1 MESGK
6 HNRKKFNYTIMIV
19 SDSPDGKIKP
29 LCLGPTFIKIFSAVI
44 GMILLI
50 SVCAAAYHSSARN
63 KAQESEQSLQ
73 KKVQQLTDEN
83 KELTAENTEL
93 NEKIALLSDTV
104 NQKMAN
110 EEALAAKEEEKK
122 TPSGFPLAGTGVIV
136 ESSETQKVQ
145 SENEEEADAEA
156 DAEEQDGEDAEVEEI
171 KGTNPIVVLS
181 AAPGTQVIATADG
194 EATPVDADPLFGY
207 RIEITHESG
216 YISISRT
223 LSNPEVVLGDKIEKG
238 HILFRFQTADQ
249 LLGYQIMKEN
259 AYIDPLEMMEMYG

>member
-1 MESGK
+1 MESEK

-29 LCLGPTFIKIFSAVI
+29 LCLGPTFIKVFSVVI
-44 GMILLI
+44 GLILVI
-50 SVCAAAYHSSARN
+50 AVCAAAYHSSARD

-83 KELTAENTEL
+83 KALTAENTEL
-93 NEKIALLSDTV
+93 NEKITLLSDTI

-122 TPSGFPLAGTGVIV
+122 IPSGFPLAGTGVIV
-136 ESSETQKVQ
+136 ESSETKKNQP
-145 SENEEEADAEA
+145 ENDEEAEA
-156 DAEEQDGEDAEVEEI
+156 DAENQDGEEVEEN
-171 KGTNPIVVLS
+171 KETDPIVVMS

-194 EATPVDADPLFGY
+194 EVTAVDADPLYGY

-216 YISISRT
+216 YTSIYRT
-223 LSNPEVVLGDKIEKG
+223 LSNPEVALGDKIEKG
-238 HILFRFQTADQ
+238 HTLFRFQAAEQ

>member
-1 MESGK
+1 MESEK

-19 SDSPDGKIKP
+19 SDSPDGRIKP
-29 LCLGPTFIKIFSAVI
+29 LCLGPTFIKVFSAVI
-44 GMILLI
+44 GLILVI
-50 SVCAAAYHSSARN
+50 AVCAAAYHSSARD

-83 KELTAENTEL
+83 KALTAENTEL
-93 NEKIALLSDTV
+93 NEEIALLSDTV

-122 TPSGFPLAGTGVIV
+122 IPSGFPLAGTGVIV
-136 ESSETQKVQ
+136 ESSETKKVQ
-145 SENEEEADAEA
+145 SENEEEAEA
-156 DAEEQDGEDAEVEEI
+156 DAQDGEDVEEI
-171 KGTNPIVVLS
+171 KETDPIVVMS

-194 EATPVDADPLFGY
+194 EVTAVDADPLYGY

-216 YISISRT
+216 YTSIYRT
-223 LSNPEVVLGDKIEKG
+223 LSNPEVALGDKIEKG
-238 HILFRFQTADQ
+238 HTLFRFQVAEQ

-259 AYIDPLEMMEMYG
+259 KYIDPLEMMEMYG